1 MKGLQGVL
9 CLLVHFVFDEGVS
22 LEFKLE
28 NSISEGSYLEETGS
42 AIEIQ
47 VKILDL
53 AEL

>member
-1 MKGLQGVL
+1 MKSLESILGF
-9 CLLVHFVFDEGVS
+9 LVHFVLDQCVS
-22 LEFKLE
+22 LK
-28 NSISEGSYLEETGS
+28 SELVTGQDECGYLEETGS